1 MEKKA
6 KKRMGNKA
14 FAGIWETVL
23 AILLIAVLVGNYFA
37 MKYTTIITRSLGH
50 TTTKV
55 TTTGD
60 GSGDN
65 EYFKSDY
72 ASHDELVDHETE
84 FSKQLVAE
92 GIVLMRNQDN
102 VLPLESGKKIS
113 LFGLGSAKF
122 VYSGLGSGAIDTT
135 KTTSLKDALEAEG
148 FQVNPDLYSVYE
160 KSEARVGKEEDPST
174 YLDSVADSVKEY
186 NDAAIVVISRNG
198 AEAQD
203 LTEDQLS
210 LSDAEMSLVKYAN
223 DNFDDVIVMLNT
235 ANAIEMGWSD
245 SRFFPNIKGCMWVGY
260 PGQEGIT
267 SIAKA
272 LTGEVNP
279 SGRLVDTYAYDAM
292 SAPATQI
299 FEYGEWTNTNN
310 EENGPKNAYTVYGES
325 IYVGYRYYE
334 TRYEDTVLGQG
345 NASTADSEY
354 DYTKQVQYPFGYGIS
369 YTQFGYSDFSL
380 TENGDNFTAQV
391 TVTNNG
397 DVAGKDVV
405 EVYFQSPYT
414 DYDRENLVEKS
425 AVELCGFTKTGEIA
439 PGESETVS
447 VDIPKETLRAYDY
460 KNAKTYIVDD
470 GTYYFAIGDD
480 CHQAL
485 NNILA
490 AKGYTTADGMDAEG
504 DDSLVGTYEQK
515 EFDNTTYAKDATTGN
530 EITNQF
536 DYGNIQTYDDSY
548 VYLTRNDWT
557 GTWPTIY
564 GELGEKGRY
573 NAEATDEF
581 VQLSQNNIYQDDPN
595 AEMPTTASGDNINL
609 ITMRGKDYDD
619 EGWDAILDCLT
630 VDEMVEMVRLGGWQT
645 MAIDSISKPMS
656 SDQDGPAGISGELI
670 MSDVDC
676 MGYPNQELLAAT
688 WNKDLALEFGKCIGE
703 DGLSVNVQ
711 GWYAPGA
718 GTHRTPLGGRNFEY
732 YSEDTYLAG
741 AMCANEVS
749 GAQSKGMYCYLK
761 HLVLNDQEQRRYG
774 ISTFTTEQALRELY
788 LTPFEMAVKDAD
800 CHGMMA
806 AFNGIGGIWCGASKE
821 LITNVLGNEW
831 GFHGIIVTDY
841 ASANE
846 GYMFI
851 DAGLQAGTDLW
862 LNTDSDVYKMG
873 DVSGNATL
881 VTALRN
887 ASHDI
892 LYTVVNSSAMNG
904 IDENVVVK
912 KVLPLWQYWLIAFD
926 VVMAVIIIGGV
937 LLVIRRC
944 RKNNAVVIVVEEEK
958 TENK

>member
-6 KKRMGNKA
+6 KKRMSNKA
-14 FAGIWETVL
+14 FAGIWGTVL
-23 AILLIAVLVGNYFA
+23 AILLIVVLVGNYFA

-72 ASHDELVDHETE
+72 SSHEELVDHETE

-113 LFGLGSAKF
+113 LFGIGSAKF
-122 VYSGLGSGAIDTT
+122 VYSGLGSGAIDTS

-245 SRFFPNIKGCMWVGY
+245 SQYFPNIKACMWVGY

-325 IYVGYRYYE
+325 IYIGYRYYE

-369 YTQFGYSDFSL
+369 YTQFDYSDFSL

-391 TVTNNG
+391 TVTNSG

-425 AVELCGFTKTGEIA
+425 AVELCGFEKTGELA

-447 VDIPKETLRAYDY
+447 IDIPKETLRAYDY
-460 KNAKTYIVDD
+460 TNAKTYIVDD

-490 AKGYTTADGMDAEG
+490 AKGYTTADGMDADG

-515 EFDNTTYAKDATTGN
+515 KFDNTTYAKDAATGN

-564 GELGEKGRY
+564 GEPNEKGRY
-573 NAEATDEF
+573 NAEATEEF

-595 AEMPTTASGDNINL
+595 AEMPTTNSGDNINL

-741 AMCANEVS
+741 SMCANEVA

-841 ASANE
+841 ASAND

-862 LNTDSDVYKMG
+862 LNTDSEVYKMG
-873 DVSGNATL
+873 DVSDNATL

-926 VVMAVIIIGGV
+926 IAMAVIIIGGV
-937 LLVIRRC
+937 ILVIRRC
-944 RKNNAVVIVVEEEK
+944 RRNNKIEIVVEEK
-958 TENK
+958 K

>member
-6 KKRMGNKA
+6 KKRMSNKA
-14 FAGIWETVL
+14 FAGIWGTVL
-23 AILLIAVLVGNYFA
+23 AILLIVVLVGNYFA

-60 GSGDN
+60 GSSDN

-72 ASHDELVDHETE
+72 SSHEELVDHETE

-113 LFGLGSAKF
+113 LFGIGSAKF
-122 VYSGLGSGAIDTT
+122 VYSGLGSGAIDTS

-245 SRFFPNIKGCMWVGY
+245 SQYFPNIKACMWVGY

-325 IYVGYRYYE
+325 IYIGYRYYE

-369 YTQFGYSDFSL
+369 YTQFDYSDFSL

-391 TVTNNG
+391 TVTNSG

-425 AVELCGFTKTGEIA
+425 AVELCGFEKTGELA

-447 VDIPKETLRAYDY
+447 IDIPKETLRAYDY
-460 KNAKTYIVDD
+460 TNAKTYIVDD

-490 AKGYTTADGMDAEG
+490 AKGYTTADGMDADG

-515 EFDNTTYAKDATTGN
+515 EFDNTIYAKDAITGN
-530 EITNQF
+530 DITNQF

-564 GELGEKGRY
+564 GEPNEKGRY
-573 NAEATDEF
+573 NAEATEEF

-595 AEMPTTASGDNINL
+595 EEMPTTNSGDNINL

-619 EGWDAILDCLT
+619 EEWDAVLDCLT

-741 AMCANEVS
+741 SMCANEVA

-841 ASANE
+841 ASAND

-862 LNTDSDVYKMG
+862 LNTDSEVYKMG
-873 DVSGNATL
+873 DVSDNATL

-926 VVMAVIIIGGV
+926 IAMAVIIIGGV
-937 LLVIRRC
+937 ILIVRRC
-944 RKNNAVVIVVEEEK
+944 RKNNKIEIVVEEK
-958 TENK
+958 K

>member
-6 KKRMGNKA
+6 KKRMSNKT
-14 FAGIWETVL
+14 FAGIWGTVL
-23 AILLIAVLVGNYFA
+23 AILLIVVLVGNYFA

-72 ASHDELVDHETE
+72 SSHEELVDHETE

-102 VLPLESGKKIS
+102 VLPLESSKKIS
-113 LFGLGSAKF
+113 LFGIGSAKF
-122 VYSGLGSGAIDTT
+122 VYSGLGSGAIDTS

-160 KSEARVGKEEDPST
+160 KSEARVGKEEDPSA

-245 SRFFPNIKGCMWVGY
+245 SQYFPNIKACMWVGY

-310 EENGPKNAYTVYGES
+310 EENGPKNAYTIYGES
-325 IYVGYRYYE
+325 IYIGYRYYE

-369 YTQFGYSDFSL
+369 YTQFDYSDFSL

-391 TVTNNG
+391 TVTNSG

-425 AVELCGFTKTGEIA
+425 AVELCGFEKTGELA

-447 VDIPKETLRAYDY
+447 IDIPKETLRAYDY
-460 KNAKTYIVDD
+460 TNAKTYIVDD

-490 AKGYTTADGMDAEG
+490 AKGYTTADGMDADG

-515 EFDNTTYAKDATTGN
+515 EFDNTTYAKDAATGN

-557 GTWPTIY
+557 GTWPIIY
-564 GELGEKGRY
+564 GEPNEKGRY
-573 NAEATDEF
+573 NAEATEEF
-581 VQLSQNNIYQDDPN
+581 VQLSQNNIYQDDPD
-595 AEMPTTASGDNINL
+595 AEMPTTNSGDNINL

-619 EGWDAILDCLT
+619 EEWDAILDCLT

-688 WNKDLALEFGKCIGE
+688 WNKELALEFGKCIGE

-741 AMCANEVS
+741 SMCANEVA

-841 ASANE
+841 ASAND

-862 LNTDSDVYKMG
+862 LNTDSEVYKMG
-873 DVSGNATL
+873 DVSDNATL

-926 VVMAVIIIGGV
+926 IAMAVIIIGGV
-937 LLVIRRC
+937 ILVIRRC
-944 RKNNAVVIVVEEEK
+944 RRNNKIEIVVEEK
-958 TENK
+958 K

>member
-6 KKRMGNKA
+6 KKRMSNKA
-14 FAGIWETVL
+14 FAGIWGTVL
-23 AILLIAVLVGNYFA
+23 AILLIVVLVGNYFA

-72 ASHDELVDHETE
+72 SSHEELVDHETE

-102 VLPLESGKKIS
+102 VLPLESSKKIS
-113 LFGLGSAKF
+113 LFGIGSAKF
-122 VYSGLGSGAIDTT
+122 VYSGLGSGAIDTS

-160 KSEARVGKEEDPST
+160 KSEARVGKEEDPSA
-174 YLDSVADSVKEY
+174 YLDSVAHSVKEY

-245 SRFFPNIKGCMWVGY
+245 SQYFPNIKACMWVGY

-325 IYVGYRYYE
+325 IYIGYRYYE

-369 YTQFGYSDFSL
+369 YTQFDYSDFSL

-391 TVTNNG
+391 TVTNSG

-425 AVELCGFTKTGEIA
+425 AVELCGFEKTGELA

-447 VDIPKETLRAYDY
+447 IDIPKETLRAYDY
-460 KNAKTYIVDD
+460 TNAKTYIVDD

-490 AKGYTTADGMDAEG
+490 AKGYTTADGMDADG

-515 EFDNTTYAKDATTGN
+515 EFDNTTYAKDAATGN

-564 GELGEKGRY
+564 GEPNEKGRY
-573 NAEATDEF
+573 NAEATEEF

-595 AEMPTTASGDNINL
+595 AEMPTTNSGDNINL

-741 AMCANEVS
+741 SMCANEVA

-841 ASANE
+841 ASAND

-862 LNTDSDVYKMG
+862 LNTDSEVYKMG
-873 DVSGNATL
+873 DVSDNATL

-926 VVMAVIIIGGV
+926 IAMAVIIIGGV
-937 LLVIRRC
+937 ILIVRRC
-944 RKNNAVVIVVEEEK
+944 RKNNKIEIVVEEK
-958 TENK
+958 K

>member
-6 KKRMGNKA
+6 KKRMSNKA
-14 FAGIWETVL
+14 FAGIWGTVL
-23 AILLIAVLVGNYFA
+23 AILLIVVLVGNYFA

-72 ASHDELVDHETE
+72 SSHEELVDHETE

-102 VLPLESGKKIS
+102 VLPLESSKKIS
-113 LFGLGSAKF
+113 LFGIGSAKF
-122 VYSGLGSGAIDTT
+122 VYSGLGSGAIDTS

-160 KSEARVGKEEDPST
+160 KSEARVGKEEDPSA

-245 SRFFPNIKGCMWVGY
+245 SQYFPNIKACMWVGY

-272 LTGEVNP
+272 LIGEVNP

-310 EENGPKNAYTVYGES
+310 EENGPKNAYTIYGES
-325 IYVGYRYYE
+325 IYIGYRYYE

-369 YTQFGYSDFSL
+369 YTQFDYSDFSL

-391 TVTNNG
+391 TVTNSG

-425 AVELCGFTKTGEIA
+425 AVELCGFEKTGELA

-447 VDIPKETLRAYDY
+447 IDIPKETLRAYDY
-460 KNAKTYIVDD
+460 TNAKTYIVDD

-490 AKGYTTADGMDAEG
+490 AKGYTTADGMDADG

-564 GELGEKGRY
+564 GEPNEKGRY
-573 NAEATDEF
+573 NAEATEEF

-595 AEMPTTASGDNINL
+595 AEMPTTNSGDNINL

-741 AMCANEVS
+741 SMCANEVA

-841 ASANE
+841 ASAND

-862 LNTDSDVYKMG
+862 LNTDSEVYKMG
-873 DVSGNATL
+873 DVSDNATL

-926 VVMAVIIIGGV
+926 IAMAVIIIGGV
-937 LLVIRRC
+937 ILIVRRC
-944 RKNNAVVIVVEEEK
+944 RKNNKIEIVVEEK
-958 TENK
+958 K

>member
-6 KKRMGNKA
+6 KKRMSNKA
-14 FAGIWETVL
+14 FAGIWGTVL
-23 AILLIAVLVGNYFA
+23 AILLIVVLVGNYFA

-72 ASHDELVDHETE
+72 SSHEELVDHETE

-102 VLPLESGKKIS
+102 VLPLESSKKIS
-113 LFGLGSAKF
+113 LFGIGSAKF
-122 VYSGLGSGAIDTT
+122 VYSGLGSGAIDTS

-160 KSEARVGKEEDPST
+160 KSEARVGKEEDPSA
-174 YLDSVADSVKEY
+174 YLDSVVDSVKEY

-245 SRFFPNIKGCMWVGY
+245 SQYFPNIKACMWVGY

-325 IYVGYRYYE
+325 IYIGYRYYE

-369 YTQFGYSDFSL
+369 YTQFDYSDFSL

-391 TVTNNG
+391 TVTNSG

-425 AVELCGFTKTGEIA
+425 AVELCGFEKTGELA

-447 VDIPKETLRAYDY
+447 IDIPKETLRAYDY
-460 KNAKTYIVDD
+460 TNAKTYIVDD

-490 AKGYTTADGMDAEG
+490 AKGYTTADGMDADG

-515 EFDNTTYAKDATTGN
+515 EFDNTTYAKDAATGN

-564 GELGEKGRY
+564 GEPNEKGRY
-573 NAEATDEF
+573 NAEATEEF

-595 AEMPTTASGDNINL
+595 AEMPTTNSGDNINL

-741 AMCANEVS
+741 SMCANEVA

-841 ASANE
+841 ASAND

-862 LNTDSDVYKMG
+862 LNTDSEVYKMG
-873 DVSGNATL
+873 DVSDNATL

-926 VVMAVIIIGGV
+926 IAMAVIIIGGV
-937 LLVIRRC
+937 ILIVRRC
-944 RKNNAVVIVVEEEK
+944 RKNNKIEIVVEEK
-958 TENK
+958 K

>member
-6 KKRMGNKA
+6 KKRMSNKA
-14 FAGIWETVL
+14 FAGIWGTVL
-23 AILLIAVLVGNYFA
+23 AILLIVVLVGNYFA

-72 ASHDELVDHETE
+72 SSHEELVDHETE

-102 VLPLESGKKIS
+102 VLPLESSKKIS
-113 LFGLGSAKF
+113 LFGIGSAKF
-122 VYSGLGSGAIDTT
+122 VYSGLGSGAIDTS

-160 KSEARVGKEEDPST
+160 KSEARVGKEEDPSA

-245 SRFFPNIKGCMWVGY
+245 SQYFPNIKACMWVGY

-325 IYVGYRYYE
+325 IYIGYRYYE

-369 YTQFGYSDFSL
+369 YTQFDYSDFSL

-391 TVTNNG
+391 TVTNSG

-425 AVELCGFTKTGEIA
+425 AVELCGFEKTGELA

-447 VDIPKETLRAYDY
+447 IDIPKETLRAYDY
-460 KNAKTYIVDD
+460 TNAKTYIVDD

-490 AKGYTTADGMDAEG
+490 AKGYTTADGMDADG

-515 EFDNTTYAKDATTGN
+515 EFDNTTYAKDAATGN

-564 GELGEKGRY
+564 GEPNEKGRY
-573 NAEATDEF
+573 NAEATEEF

-595 AEMPTTASGDNINL
+595 AEMPTTNSGDNINL

-688 WNKDLALEFGKCIGE
+688 WNKDLELEFGKCIGE

-741 AMCANEVS
+741 SMCANEVA

-841 ASANE
+841 ASAND

-862 LNTDSDVYKMG
+862 LNTDSEVYKMG
-873 DVSGNATL
+873 DVSDNATL

-926 VVMAVIIIGGV
+926 IAMAVIIIGGV
-937 LLVIRRC
+937 ILIVRRC
-944 RKNNAVVIVVEEEK
+944 RKNNKIEIVVEEK
-958 TENK
+958 K

>member
-1 MEKKA
+1 ME
-6 KKRMGNKA
+6 
-14 FAGIWETVL
+14 
-23 AILLIAVLVGNYFA
+23 
-37 MKYTTIITRSLGH
+37 LGDLDDYD
-50 TTTKV
+50 V
-55 TTTGD
+55 D
-60 GSGDN
+60 ACLWIGSP
-65 EYFKSDY
+65 
-72 ASHDELVDHETE
+72 
-84 FSKQLVAE
+84 
-92 GIVLMRNQDN
+92 GIVGFTGVVNLLQ
-102 VLPLESGKKIS
+102 G
-113 LFGLGSAKF
+113 
-122 VYSGLGSGAIDTT
+122 
-135 KTTSLKDALEAEG
+135 EA
-148 FQVNPDLYSVYE
+148 
-160 KSEARVGKEEDPST
+160 
-174 YLDSVADSVKEY
+174 
-186 NDAAIVVISRNG
+186 
-198 AEAQD
+198 
-203 LTEDQLS
+203 
-210 LSDAEMSLVKYAN
+210 
-223 DNFDDVIVMLNT
+223 
-235 ANAIEMGWSD
+235 
-245 SRFFPNIKGCMWVGY
+245 
-260 PGQEGIT
+260 
-267 SIAKA
+267 
-272 LTGEVNP
+272 NP
-279 SGRLVDTYAYDAM
+279 SGKLVDTYAKNSL
-292 SAPATQI
+292 SAPAITYAQMKNTPEWANLDEVL
-299 FEYGEWTNTNN
+299 EYCSDSDQYVSNYLIYAED
-310 EENGPKNAYTVYGES
+310 
-325 IYVGYRYYE
+325 IYVGYKYYE
-334 TRYEDTVLGQG
+334 TRYEDTVLGNG
-345 NASTADSEY
+345 NADSIVGSSTGKAWNYNDEIA
-354 DYTKQVQYPFGYGIS
+354 YPFGYGLS
-369 YTQFGYSDFSL
+369 YTTFSQTL
-380 TENGDNFTAQV
+380 DGVEYDETTDTYNVKV
-391 TVTNNG
+391 TVTNTG
-397 DVAGKDVV
+397 DVAGKSVA
-405 EVYFQSPYT
+405 EVYAQTPYG
-414 DYDRENLVEKS
+414 DYEKENNVEKS
-425 AVELCGFTKTGEIA
+425 AVQVVGFDKTDILA
-439 PGESETVS
+439 PGASETLE
-447 VDIPKETLRAYDY
+447 IPVERYLLASYDY
-460 KNAKTYIVDD
+460 TNAKGYILSEGD
-470 GTYYFAIGDD
+470 YYFAIGDD
-480 CHQAL
+480 AHDAL

-564 GELGEKGRY
+564 GEPGEKGRY

-841 ASANE
+841 ASAND

-926 VVMAVIIIGGV
+926 VVMAVIIIGG
-937 LLVIRRC
+937 C
-944 RKNNAVVIVVEEEK
+944 F
-958 TENK
+958 

>member
-6 KKRMGNKA
+6 KKRMSNKA
-14 FAGIWETVL
+14 FAGIWGTVL
-23 AILLIAVLVGNYFA
+23 AILLIVVLVGNYFA

-72 ASHDELVDHETE
+72 SSHEELVDHETE

-102 VLPLESGKKIS
+102 VLPLESSKKIS
-113 LFGLGSAKF
+113 LFGIGSAKF
-122 VYSGLGSGAIDTT
+122 VYSGLGSGAIDTS

-160 KSEARVGKEEDPST
+160 KSEARVGKEEDPSA

-245 SRFFPNIKGCMWVGY
+245 SQYFPNIKACMWVGY

-310 EENGPKNAYTVYGES
+310 EENGPKNAYTIYGES
-325 IYVGYRYYE
+325 IYIGYRYYE

-369 YTQFGYSDFSL
+369 YTQFDYSDFSL

-391 TVTNNG
+391 TVTNSG

-425 AVELCGFTKTGEIA
+425 AVELCGFEKTGELA

-447 VDIPKETLRAYDY
+447 IDIPKETLRAYDY
-460 KNAKTYIVDD
+460 TNAKTYIVDD

-490 AKGYTTADGMDAEG
+490 AKGYTTADGMDADG

-515 EFDNTTYAKDATTGN
+515 EFDNTTYAKDAATGN

-564 GELGEKGRY
+564 GEPNEKGRY
-573 NAEATDEF
+573 NAEATEEF
-581 VQLSQNNIYQDDPN
+581 VQLSQNNIYQDDPD
-595 AEMPTTASGDNINL
+595 AEMPTTNSGDNINL

-619 EGWDAILDCLT
+619 EEWDAILDCLT

-741 AMCANEVS
+741 SMCANEVA

-841 ASANE
+841 ASAND

-862 LNTDSDVYKMG
+862 LNTDSEVYKMG
-873 DVSGNATL
+873 DVSDNATL

-926 VVMAVIIIGGV
+926 IAMAVIIIGGV
-937 LLVIRRC
+937 ILIVRRC
-944 RKNNAVVIVVEEEK
+944 RKNNKIEIVVEEK
-958 TENK
+958 K

>member
-6 KKRMGNKA
+6 KKRMSNKA
-14 FAGIWETVL
+14 FAGIWGTVL
-23 AILLIAVLVGNYFA
+23 AILLIVVLVGNYFA

-72 ASHDELVDHETE
+72 SSHEELVDHETE

-113 LFGLGSAKF
+113 LFGIGSAKF
-122 VYSGLGSGAIDTT
+122 VYSGLGSGAIDTS

-245 SRFFPNIKGCMWVGY
+245 SQYFPNIKACMWVGY

-325 IYVGYRYYE
+325 IYIGYRYYE

-369 YTQFGYSDFSL
+369 YTQFDYSDFSL

-391 TVTNNG
+391 TVTNSG

-425 AVELCGFTKTGEIA
+425 AVELCGFEKTGELA

-447 VDIPKETLRAYDY
+447 IDIPKETLRAYDY
-460 KNAKTYIVDD
+460 TNAKTYIVDD

-490 AKGYTTADGMDAEG
+490 AKGYTTADGMDADG

-515 EFDNTTYAKDATTGN
+515 EFDNTTYAKDAATGN

-564 GELGEKGRY
+564 GEPNEKGRY
-573 NAEATDEF
+573 NAEATEEF

-595 AEMPTTASGDNINL
+595 AEMPTTNSGDNINL

-619 EGWDAILDCLT
+619 EGWDAVLDCLT

-741 AMCANEVS
+741 SMCANEVA

-806 AFNGIGGIWCGASKE
+806 AFNGIGGIWSGASKE

-841 ASANE
+841 ASAND

-862 LNTDSDVYKMG
+862 LNTDSEVYKMG
-873 DVSGNATL
+873 DVSDNATL

-926 VVMAVIIIGGV
+926 IAMAVIIIGGV
-937 LLVIRRC
+937 ILIVRRC
-944 RKNNAVVIVVEEEK
+944 RKNNKIEIVVEEK
-958 TENK
+958 K

>member
-6 KKRMGNKA
+6 KKRMSNKA
-14 FAGIWETVL
+14 FAGIWGTVL
-23 AILLIAVLVGNYFA
+23 AILLIVVLVGNYFA

-72 ASHDELVDHETE
+72 SSHEELVDHETE

-102 VLPLESGKKIS
+102 VLPLESSKKIS
-113 LFGLGSAKF
+113 LFGIGSAKF
-122 VYSGLGSGAIDTT
+122 VYSGLGSGAIDTS

-160 KSEARVGKEEDPST
+160 KSEARVGKEEDPSA

-245 SRFFPNIKGCMWVGY
+245 SQYFPNIKACMWVGY

-310 EENGPKNAYTVYGES
+310 EENGPKNAYTIYGES
-325 IYVGYRYYE
+325 IYIGYRYYE

-369 YTQFGYSDFSL
+369 YTQFDYSDFSL

-391 TVTNNG
+391 TVTNSG

-425 AVELCGFTKTGEIA
+425 AVELCGFEKTGELA

-447 VDIPKETLRAYDY
+447 IDIPKETLRAYDY
-460 KNAKTYIVDD
+460 TNAKTYIVDD

-490 AKGYTTADGMDAEG
+490 AKGYTTADGMDADG

-515 EFDNTTYAKDATTGN
+515 EFDNTTYAKDAATGN

-564 GELGEKGRY
+564 GEPNEKGRY
-573 NAEATDEF
+573 NAEATEEF
-581 VQLSQNNIYQDDPN
+581 VQLSQNNIYQDDPD
-595 AEMPTTASGDNINL
+595 AEMPTTNSGDNINL

-619 EGWDAILDCLT
+619 EEWDAILDCLT

-688 WNKDLALEFGKCIGE
+688 WNKELALEFGKCIGE

-741 AMCANEVS
+741 SMCANEVA

-841 ASANE
+841 ASAND

-862 LNTDSDVYKMG
+862 LNTDSEVYKMG
-873 DVSGNATL
+873 DVSDNATL

-926 VVMAVIIIGGV
+926 IAMAVIIIGGV
-937 LLVIRRC
+937 ILVIRRC
-944 RKNNAVVIVVEEEK
+944 RRNNKIEIVVEEK
-958 TENK
+958 K

>member
-6 KKRMGNKA
+6 KKRMSNKA
-14 FAGIWETVL
+14 FAGIWGTVL
-23 AILLIAVLVGNYFA
+23 AILLIVVLVGNYFA

-60 GSGDN
+60 GSSDN

-72 ASHDELVDHETE
+72 SSHEELVDHETE

-113 LFGLGSAKF
+113 LFGIGSAKF
-122 VYSGLGSGAIDTT
+122 VYSGLGSGAIDTS

-245 SRFFPNIKGCMWVGY
+245 SQYFPNIKACMWVGY

-325 IYVGYRYYE
+325 IYIGYRYYE

-369 YTQFGYSDFSL
+369 YTQFDYSDFSL

-391 TVTNNG
+391 TVTNSG

-425 AVELCGFTKTGEIA
+425 AVELCGFEKTGELA

-447 VDIPKETLRAYDY
+447 IDIPKETLRAYDY
-460 KNAKTYIVDD
+460 TNAKTYIVDD

-490 AKGYTTADGMDAEG
+490 AKGYTTADGMDADG

-515 EFDNTTYAKDATTGN
+515 EFDNTTYAKDAATGN

-564 GELGEKGRY
+564 GEPNEKGRY
-573 NAEATDEF
+573 NAEATEEF
-581 VQLSQNNIYQDDPN
+581 VQLSQNNIYQDDPD
-595 AEMPTTASGDNINL
+595 AEMPTTNSGDNINL

-619 EGWDAILDCLT
+619 EEWDAILDCLT

-688 WNKDLALEFGKCIGE
+688 WNKELALEFGKCIGE

-741 AMCANEVS
+741 SMCANEVA

-841 ASANE
+841 ASAND

-862 LNTDSDVYKMG
+862 LNTDSEVYKMG
-873 DVSGNATL
+873 DVSDNATL

-926 VVMAVIIIGGV
+926 IAMAVIIIGGV
-937 LLVIRRC
+937 ILVIRRC
-944 RKNNAVVIVVEEEK
+944 RRNNKIEIVVEEK
-958 TENK
+958 K

>member
-14 FAGIWETVL
+14 FAGIWGTVL

-72 ASHDELVDHETE
+72 SSHEELVDHETE

-113 LFGLGSAKF
+113 LFGIGSAKF
-122 VYSGLGSGAIDTT
+122 VYSGLGSGAIDTS

-245 SRFFPNIKGCMWVGY
+245 SQYFPNIKACMWVGY

-325 IYVGYRYYE
+325 IYIGYRYYE

-369 YTQFGYSDFSL
+369 YTQFDYSDFSL

-391 TVTNNG
+391 TVINNG

-425 AVELCGFTKTGEIA
+425 AVELCGFEKTGELA

-447 VDIPKETLRAYDY
+447 IDIPKETLRAYDY
-460 KNAKTYIVDD
+460 TNAKTYIVDE

-490 AKGYTTADGMDAEG
+490 AKGYTTADGMDADG

-515 EFDNTTYAKDATTGN
+515 KFDNTTYAKDSTTGN

-564 GELGEKGRY
+564 GEPNEKGRY

-595 AEMPTTASGDNINL
+595 AEMPTTNSGDNINL

-741 AMCANEVS
+741 SMCANEVA

-841 ASANE
+841 ASAND

-862 LNTDSDVYKMG
+862 LNTDSEVYKMG
-873 DVSGNATL
+873 DVSDNATL

-926 VVMAVIIIGGV
+926 IAMAVIIIGGV
-937 LLVIRRC
+937 ILVVRRC
-944 RKNNAVVIVVEEEK
+944 RRNNKIEIVVEEK
-958 TENK
+958 K

>member
-6 KKRMGNKA
+6 KKRMSNKA
-14 FAGIWETVL
+14 FAGIWGTVL
-23 AILLIAVLVGNYFA
+23 AILLIVVLVGNYFA

-72 ASHDELVDHETE
+72 SSHEELVDHETE

-102 VLPLESGKKIS
+102 VLPLESSKKIS
-113 LFGLGSAKF
+113 LFGIGSAKF
-122 VYSGLGSGAIDTT
+122 VYSGLGSGAIDTS

-160 KSEARVGKEEDPST
+160 KSEARVGKEEDPSA

-245 SRFFPNIKGCMWVGY
+245 SQYFPNIKACMWVGY

-310 EENGPKNAYTVYGES
+310 EENGPKNAYTIYGES
-325 IYVGYRYYE
+325 IYIGYRYYE

-369 YTQFGYSDFSL
+369 YTQFDYSDFSL

-391 TVTNNG
+391 TVTNSG

-425 AVELCGFTKTGEIA
+425 AVELCGFEKTGELA

-447 VDIPKETLRAYDY
+447 IDIPKETLRAYDY
-460 KNAKTYIVDD
+460 TNAKTYIVDD

-490 AKGYTTADGMDAEG
+490 AKGYTTVDGMDADG

-515 EFDNTTYAKDATTGN
+515 EFDNTIYAKDAITGN
-530 EITNQF
+530 DITNQF

-564 GELGEKGRY
+564 GEPNEKGRY
-573 NAEATDEF
+573 NAEATEEF

-595 AEMPTTASGDNINL
+595 EEMPTTNSGDNINL

-619 EGWDAILDCLT
+619 EEWDAVLDCLT

-741 AMCANEVS
+741 SMCANEVA

-841 ASANE
+841 ASAND

-862 LNTDSDVYKMG
+862 LNTDSEVYKMG
-873 DVSGNATL
+873 DVSDNATL

-926 VVMAVIIIGGV
+926 IAMAVIIIGGV
-937 LLVIRRC
+937 ILIVRRC
-944 RKNNAVVIVVEEEK
+944 RKNNKIEIVVEEK
-958 TENK
+958 K

>member
-6 KKRMGNKA
+6 KKRMSNKT
-14 FAGIWETVL
+14 FAGIWGTVL
-23 AILLIAVLVGNYFA
+23 AILLIVVLVGNYFA

-72 ASHDELVDHETE
+72 SSHEELVDHETE

-102 VLPLESGKKIS
+102 VLPLESSKKIS
-113 LFGLGSAKF
+113 LFGIGSAKF
-122 VYSGLGSGAIDTT
+122 VYSGLGSGAIDTS

-160 KSEARVGKEEDPST
+160 KSEARVGKEEDPSA

-245 SRFFPNIKGCMWVGY
+245 SQYFPNIKACMWVGY

-310 EENGPKNAYTVYGES
+310 EENGPKNAYTIYGES
-325 IYVGYRYYE
+325 IYIGYRYYE

-369 YTQFGYSDFSL
+369 YTQFDYSDFSL

-391 TVTNNG
+391 TVTNSG

-425 AVELCGFTKTGEIA
+425 AVELCGFEKTGELA

-447 VDIPKETLRAYDY
+447 IDIPKETLRAYDY
-460 KNAKTYIVDD
+460 TNAKTYIVDD

-490 AKGYTTADGMDAEG
+490 AKGYTTVDGMDADG

-515 EFDNTTYAKDATTGN
+515 EFDNTIYAKDAITGN
-530 EITNQF
+530 DITNQF

-564 GELGEKGRY
+564 GEPNEKGRY
-573 NAEATDEF
+573 NAEATEEF

-595 AEMPTTASGDNINL
+595 EEMPTTNSGDNINL

-619 EGWDAILDCLT
+619 EGWDAVLDCLT

-741 AMCANEVS
+741 SMCANEVA

-841 ASANE
+841 ASAND

-862 LNTDSDVYKMG
+862 LNTDSEVYKMG
-873 DVSGNATL
+873 DVSDNATL

-926 VVMAVIIIGGV
+926 IAMAVIIIGGV
-937 LLVIRRC
+937 ILIVRRC
-944 RKNNAVVIVVEEEK
+944 RKNNKIEIVVEEK
-958 TENK
+958 K

>member
-6 KKRMGNKA
+6 KKRMSNKA
-14 FAGIWETVL
+14 FAGIWGTVL
-23 AILLIAVLVGNYFA
+23 AILLIVVLVGNYFA

-72 ASHDELVDHETE
+72 SSHEELVDHETE

-113 LFGLGSAKF
+113 LFGIGSAKF
-122 VYSGLGSGAIDTT
+122 VYSGLGSGAIDTS

-245 SRFFPNIKGCMWVGY
+245 SQYFPNIKACMWVGY

-325 IYVGYRYYE
+325 IYIGYRYYE

-369 YTQFGYSDFSL
+369 YTQFDYSDFSL

-391 TVTNNG
+391 TVTNSG

-425 AVELCGFTKTGEIA
+425 AVELCGFEKTGELA

-447 VDIPKETLRAYDY
+447 IDIPKETLRAYDY
-460 KNAKTYIVDD
+460 TNAKTYIVDD

-490 AKGYTTADGMDAEG
+490 AKGYTTADGMDADG

-515 EFDNTTYAKDATTGN
+515 EFDNTTYAKDAATGN

-564 GELGEKGRY
+564 GEPNEKGRY
-573 NAEATDEF
+573 NAEATEEF

-595 AEMPTTASGDNINL
+595 AEMPTTNSGDNINL

-741 AMCANEVS
+741 SMCANEVA

-841 ASANE
+841 ASAND

-862 LNTDSDVYKMG
+862 LNTDSEVYKMG
-873 DVSGNATL
+873 DVSDNATL

-926 VVMAVIIIGGV
+926 IAMAVIIIGGV
-937 LLVIRRC
+937 ILIVRRC
-944 RKNNAVVIVVEEEK
+944 RKNNKIEIVVEEK
-958 TENK
+958 K

>member
-6 KKRMGNKA
+6 KKRMSNKT
-14 FAGIWETVL
+14 FAGIWGTVL
-23 AILLIAVLVGNYFA
+23 AILLIVVLVGNYFA

-72 ASHDELVDHETE
+72 SSHEELVDHETE

-102 VLPLESGKKIS
+102 VLPLESSKKIS
-113 LFGLGSAKF
+113 LFGIGSAKF
-122 VYSGLGSGAIDTT
+122 VYSGLGSGAIDTS

-160 KSEARVGKEEDPST
+160 KSEARVGKEEDPSA

-245 SRFFPNIKGCMWVGY
+245 SQYFPNIKACMWVGY

-310 EENGPKNAYTVYGES
+310 EENGPKNAYTIYGES
-325 IYVGYRYYE
+325 IYIGYRYYE

-369 YTQFGYSDFSL
+369 YTQFDYSDFSL

-391 TVTNNG
+391 TVTNSG

-425 AVELCGFTKTGEIA
+425 AVELCGFEKTGELA

-447 VDIPKETLRAYDY
+447 IDIPKETLRAYDY
-460 KNAKTYIVDD
+460 TNAKTYIVDD

-490 AKGYTTADGMDAEG
+490 AKGYTTADGMDADG

-515 EFDNTTYAKDATTGN
+515 EFDNTTYAKDAATGN

-564 GELGEKGRY
+564 GEPNEKGRY
-573 NAEATDEF
+573 NAEATEEF
-581 VQLSQNNIYQDDPN
+581 VQLSQNNIYQDDPD
-595 AEMPTTASGDNINL
+595 AEMPTTNSGDNINL

-619 EGWDAILDCLT
+619 EEWDAILDCLT

-688 WNKDLALEFGKCIGE
+688 WNKELALEFGKCIGE

-741 AMCANEVS
+741 SMCANEVA

-841 ASANE
+841 ASAND

-862 LNTDSDVYKMG
+862 LNTDSEVYKMG
-873 DVSGNATL
+873 DVSDNATL

-926 VVMAVIIIGGV
+926 IAMAVIIIGGV
-937 LLVIRRC
+937 ILVIRRC
-944 RKNNAVVIVVEEEK
+944 RRNNKIEIVVEEK
-958 TENK
+958 K

>member
-6 KKRMGNKA
+6 KKRMSNKA
-14 FAGIWETVL
+14 FAGIWGTVL
-23 AILLIAVLVGNYFA
+23 AILLIVVLVGNYFA

-72 ASHDELVDHETE
+72 SSHEELVDHETE

-113 LFGLGSAKF
+113 LFGIGSAKF
-122 VYSGLGSGAIDTT
+122 VYSGLGSGAIDTS

-160 KSEARVGKEEDPST
+160 KSEARVGKEEDPSA

-245 SRFFPNIKGCMWVGY
+245 SQYFPNIKACMWVGY

-325 IYVGYRYYE
+325 IYIGYRYYE

-369 YTQFGYSDFSL
+369 YTQFDYSDFSL

-391 TVTNNG
+391 TVTNSG

-425 AVELCGFTKTGEIA
+425 AVELCGFEKTGELA

-447 VDIPKETLRAYDY
+447 IDIPKETLRAYDY
-460 KNAKTYIVDD
+460 TNAKTYIVDD

-490 AKGYTTADGMDAEG
+490 AKGYTTADGMDADG

-515 EFDNTTYAKDATTGN
+515 EFDNTTYAKDAATGN

-564 GELGEKGRY
+564 GEPNEKGRY
-573 NAEATDEF
+573 NAEATEEF

-595 AEMPTTASGDNINL
+595 AEMPTTNSGDNINL

-741 AMCANEVS
+741 SMCANEVA

-841 ASANE
+841 ASAND

-862 LNTDSDVYKMG
+862 LNTDSEVYKMG
-873 DVSGNATL
+873 DVSDNATL

-926 VVMAVIIIGGV
+926 IAMAVIIIGGV
-937 LLVIRRC
+937 ILVIRRC
-944 RKNNAVVIVVEEEK
+944 RRNNKIEIVVEEK
-958 TENK
+958 K

>member
-6 KKRMGNKA
+6 KKRMSNKA
-14 FAGIWETVL
+14 FAGIWGTVL
-23 AILLIAVLVGNYFA
+23 AILLIVVLVGNYFA

-72 ASHDELVDHETE
+72 SSHEELVDHETE

-113 LFGLGSAKF
+113 LFGIGSAKF
-122 VYSGLGSGAIDTT
+122 VYSGLGSGAIDTS

-245 SRFFPNIKGCMWVGY
+245 SQYFPNIKACMWVGY

-325 IYVGYRYYE
+325 IYIGYRYYE

-369 YTQFGYSDFSL
+369 YTQFDYSDFSL

-391 TVTNNG
+391 TVTNSG

-425 AVELCGFTKTGEIA
+425 AVELCGFEKTGELA

-447 VDIPKETLRAYDY
+447 IDIPKETLRAYDY
-460 KNAKTYIVDD
+460 TNAKTYIVDD

-490 AKGYTTADGMDAEG
+490 AKGYTTADGMDADG

-515 EFDNTTYAKDATTGN
+515 EFDNTTYAKDAATGN

-564 GELGEKGRY
+564 GEPNEKGRY
-573 NAEATDEF
+573 NAEATEEF

-595 AEMPTTASGDNINL
+595 AEMPTTNSGDNINL

-676 MGYPNQELLAAT
+676 MGYPNQELLAAA

-741 AMCANEVS
+741 SMCANEVA

-841 ASANE
+841 ASAND

-862 LNTDSDVYKMG
+862 LNTDSEVYKMG
-873 DVSGNATL
+873 DVSDNATL

-926 VVMAVIIIGGV
+926 IAMAVIIIGGV
-937 LLVIRRC
+937 ILVIRRC
-944 RKNNAVVIVVEEEK
+944 RRNNKIEIVVEEK
-958 TENK
+958 K

>member
-6 KKRMGNKA
+6 KKRMSNKA
-14 FAGIWETVL
+14 FAGIWGTVL
-23 AILLIAVLVGNYFA
+23 AILLIVVLVGNYFA

-60 GSGDN
+60 GSSDN
-65 EYFKSDY
+65 EYFKSDNS
-72 ASHDELVDHETE
+72 SHEELVDHETE

-92 GIVLMRNQDN
+92 VIVLMRNQDN
-102 VLPLESGKKIS
+102 VLPLERGKKIS
-113 LFGLGSAKF
+113 LFGSGSAKF
-122 VYSGLGSGAIDTT
+122 VYSGLGSGAIDTS

-160 KSEARVGKEEDPST
+160 KSEARVGNVEDPST
-174 YLDSVADSVKEY
+174 YLDSVADSVIEY
-186 NDAAIVVISRNG
+186 SDAAIVVISRNG

-245 SRFFPNIKGCMWVGY
+245 SRFFPNIKACMWVGY
-260 PGQEGIT
+260 PGQKGII

-279 SGRLVDTYAYDAM
+279 SGRLVDTYAYDSM

-325 IYVGYRYYE
+325 IYIGYRYYE

-369 YTQFGYSDFSL
+369 YTQFDYSDFSL

-391 TVTNNG
+391 TVTNSG

-425 AVELCGFTKTGEIA
+425 AVELCGFEKTGELA

-447 VDIPKETLRAYDY
+447 IDIPKETLRAYDY
-460 KNAKTYIVDD
+460 TNAKTYIVDD

-490 AKGYTTADGMDAEG
+490 AKGYTTADGMDADG

-515 EFDNTTYAKDATTGN
+515 EFDNTTYAKDATTGY
-530 EITNQF
+530 ELTNQY
-536 DYGNIQTYDDSY
+536 DYGNI
-548 VYLTRNDWT
+548 LTND
-557 GTWPTIY
+557 
-564 GELGEKGRY
+564 
-573 NAEATDEF
+573 
-581 VQLSQNNIYQDDPN
+581 
-595 AEMPTTASGDNINL
+595 
-609 ITMRGKDYDD
+609 
-619 EGWDAILDCLT
+619 
-630 VDEMVEMVRLGGWQT
+630 
-645 MAIDSISKPMS
+645 
-656 SDQDGPAGISGELI
+656 
-670 MSDVDC
+670 
-676 MGYPNQELLAAT
+676 
-688 WNKDLALEFGKCIGE
+688 
-703 DGLSVNVQ
+703 
-711 GWYAPGA
+711 
-718 GTHRTPLGGRNFEY
+718 
-732 YSEDTYLAG
+732 
-741 AMCANEVS
+741 
-749 GAQSKGMYCYLK
+749 
-761 HLVLNDQEQRRYG
+761 
-774 ISTFTTEQALRELY
+774 
-788 LTPFEMAVKDAD
+788 
-800 CHGMMA
+800 
-806 AFNGIGGIWCGASKE
+806 
-821 LITNVLGNEW
+821 
-831 GFHGIIVTDY
+831 
-841 ASANE
+841 
-846 GYMFI
+846 
-851 DAGLQAGTDLW
+851 
-862 LNTDSDVYKMG
+862 
-873 DVSGNATL
+873 
-881 VTALRN
+881 
-887 ASHDI
+887 
-892 LYTVVNSSAMNG
+892 NS
-904 IDENVVVK
+904 
-912 KVLPLWQYWLIAFD
+912 
-926 VVMAVIIIGGV
+926 
-937 LLVIRRC
+937 
-944 RKNNAVVIVVEEEK
+944 
-958 TENK
+958 

>member
-6 KKRMGNKA
+6 KKRMSNKT
-14 FAGIWETVL
+14 FAGIWGTVL
-23 AILLIAVLVGNYFA
+23 AILLIVVLVGNYFA

-72 ASHDELVDHETE
+72 SSHEELVDHETE

-102 VLPLESGKKIS
+102 VLPLESSKKIS
-113 LFGLGSAKF
+113 LFGIGSAKF
-122 VYSGLGSGAIDTT
+122 VYSGLGSGAIDTS

-160 KSEARVGKEEDPST
+160 KSEARVGKEEDPSA

-245 SRFFPNIKGCMWVGY
+245 SQYFPNIKACMWVGY

-325 IYVGYRYYE
+325 IYIGYRYYE

-369 YTQFGYSDFSL
+369 YTQFDYSDFSL

-391 TVTNNG
+391 TVTNSG

-425 AVELCGFTKTGEIA
+425 AVELCGFEKTGELA

-447 VDIPKETLRAYDY
+447 IDIPKETLRAYDY
-460 KNAKTYIVDD
+460 TNAKTYIVDD

-490 AKGYTTADGMDAEG
+490 AKGYTTADGMDADG

-515 EFDNTTYAKDATTGN
+515 EFDNTTYAKDAATGN

-564 GELGEKGRY
+564 GEPNEKGRY
-573 NAEATDEF
+573 NAEATEEF
-581 VQLSQNNIYQDDPN
+581 VQLSQNNIYQDDPD
-595 AEMPTTASGDNINL
+595 AEMPTTNSGDNINL

-619 EGWDAILDCLT
+619 EEWDAVLDCLT

-688 WNKDLALEFGKCIGE
+688 WNKNLALEFGKCIGE

-741 AMCANEVS
+741 SMCANEVA

-841 ASANE
+841 ASAND

-862 LNTDSDVYKMG
+862 LNTDSEVYKMG
-873 DVSGNATL
+873 DVSDNATL

-926 VVMAVIIIGGV
+926 IAMAVIIIGGV
-937 LLVIRRC
+937 ILIVRRC
-944 RKNNAVVIVVEEEK
+944 RRNNKIEIVVEEK
-958 TENK
+958 K

>member
-14 FAGIWETVL
+14 FAGIWGTAL
-23 AILLIAVLVGNYFA
+23 AILLILVLVANYFA

-72 ASHDELVDHETE
+72 SSHDELVDHETE

-92 GIVLMRNQDN
+92 GIVLMKNQDN

-113 LFGLGSAKF
+113 LFGIGSAKF
-122 VYSGLGSGAIDTT
+122 VYSGLGSGAIDTS

-174 YLDSVADSVKEY
+174 YLDSVEKSIKEY

-203 LTEDQLS
+203 LSEDQLS

-245 SRFFPNIKGCMWVGY
+245 SEFFPNIKACMWVGY
-260 PGQEGIT
+260 PGQEGIS

-279 SGRLVDTYAYDAM
+279 SGRLVDTYAYDSM

-325 IYVGYRYYE
+325 IYIGYRYYE

-345 NASTADSEY
+345 NASTADNEY

-369 YTQFGYSDFSL
+369 YTQFDYSDFSL
-380 TENGDNFTAQV
+380 KENGDNFTAQV

-414 DYDRENLVEKS
+414 DYDKENLVEKS
-425 AVELCGFTKTGEIA
+425 AVELCGFTKTGEIQ

-460 KNAKTYIVDD
+460 TNAKTYIVDD

-490 AKGYTTADGMDAEG
+490 AKGYTTKDGMDADG

-515 EFDNTTYAKDATTGN
+515 EFDDTTYAKDATTGN

-564 GELGEKGRY
+564 GEPNEKGRY

-581 VQLSQNNIYQDDPN
+581 VQLSQNNIYQDDPD
-595 AEMPTTASGDNINL
+595 AEMPTTNSGDNINL

-741 AMCANEVS
+741 SMCANEVA

-788 LTPFEMAVKDAD
+788 LAPFEMAVKDAD

-821 LITNVLGNEW
+821 LITNVLGGEW

-873 DVSGNATL
+873 DVSDNATI

-926 VVMAVIIIGGV
+926 VVMAVVIIGCG

-944 RKNNAVVIVVEEEK
+944 RKNSGIEIVVEE
-958 TENK
+958 NK

>member
-6 KKRMGNKA
+6 KKRMSNKA
-14 FAGIWETVL
+14 FAGIWGTVL
-23 AILLIAVLVGNYFA
+23 AILLIVVLVGNYFA

-72 ASHDELVDHETE
+72 SSHEELVDHETE

-102 VLPLESGKKIS
+102 VLPLESSKKIS
-113 LFGLGSAKF
+113 LFGIGSAKF
-122 VYSGLGSGAIDTT
+122 VYSGLGSGAIDTS

-160 KSEARVGKEEDPST
+160 KSEARVGKEEDPSA

-245 SRFFPNIKGCMWVGY
+245 SQYFPNIKACMWVGY

-325 IYVGYRYYE
+325 IYIGYRYYE

-369 YTQFGYSDFSL
+369 YTQFDYSDFSL

-391 TVTNNG
+391 TVTNSG

-425 AVELCGFTKTGEIA
+425 AVELCGFEKTGELA

-447 VDIPKETLRAYDY
+447 IDIPKETLRAYDY
-460 KNAKTYIVDD
+460 TNAKTYIVDD

-490 AKGYTTADGMDAEG
+490 AKGYTTADGMDADG

-515 EFDNTTYAKDATTGN
+515 EFDNTTYAKDAATGN

-564 GELGEKGRY
+564 GEPNEKGRY
-573 NAEATDEF
+573 NAEATEEF

-595 AEMPTTASGDNINL
+595 AEMPTTNSGDNINL

-741 AMCANEVS
+741 SMCANEVA

-806 AFNGIGGIWCGASKE
+806 AFNGIGGIWGGASKE

-841 ASANE
+841 ASAND

-862 LNTDSDVYKMG
+862 LNTDSEVYKMG
-873 DVSGNATL
+873 DVSDNATL

-926 VVMAVIIIGGV
+926 IAMAVIIIGGV
-937 LLVIRRC
+937 ILIVRRC
-944 RKNNAVVIVVEEEK
+944 RKNNKIEIVVEEK
-958 TENK
+958 K

>member
-6 KKRMGNKA
+6 KKRMSNKA
-14 FAGIWETVL
+14 FAGIWGTVL
-23 AILLIAVLVGNYFA
+23 AILLIVVLVGNYFA

-72 ASHDELVDHETE
+72 SSHEELVDHETE

-102 VLPLESGKKIS
+102 VLPLESSKKIS
-113 LFGLGSAKF
+113 LFGIGSAKF
-122 VYSGLGSGAIDTT
+122 VYSGLGSGAIDTS

-160 KSEARVGKEEDPST
+160 KSEARVGKEEDPSA

-245 SRFFPNIKGCMWVGY
+245 SQYFPNIKACMWVGY

-325 IYVGYRYYE
+325 IYIGYRYYE

-369 YTQFGYSDFSL
+369 YTQFDYSDFSL

-391 TVTNNG
+391 TVTNSG

-425 AVELCGFTKTGEIA
+425 AVELCGFEKTGELA

-447 VDIPKETLRAYDY
+447 IDIPKETLRAYDY
-460 KNAKTYIVDD
+460 TNAKTYIVDD

-490 AKGYTTADGMDAEG
+490 AKGYTTADGMDADG

-515 EFDNTTYAKDATTGN
+515 EFDNTTYAKDAATGN

-564 GELGEKGRY
+564 GEPNEKGRY
-573 NAEATDEF
+573 NAEATEEF
-581 VQLSQNNIYQDDPN
+581 VQLSQNNIYQDDPD
-595 AEMPTTASGDNINL
+595 AEMPTTNSGDNINL

-619 EGWDAILDCLT
+619 EEWDAILDCLT

-741 AMCANEVS
+741 SMCANEVA

-841 ASANE
+841 ASAND

-862 LNTDSDVYKMG
+862 LNTDSEVYKMG
-873 DVSGNATL
+873 DVSDNATL

-926 VVMAVIIIGGV
+926 IAMAVIIIGGV
-937 LLVIRRC
+937 ILIVRRC
-944 RKNNAVVIVVEEEK
+944 RKNNKIEIVVEEK
-958 TENK
+958 K

>member
-6 KKRMGNKA
+6 KKRMSNKA
-14 FAGIWETVL
+14 FAGIWGTVL
-23 AILLIAVLVGNYFA
+23 AILLIVVLVGNYFA

-65 EYFKSDY
+65 ESFKSDY
-72 ASHDELVDHETE
+72 SSHEELVDHETE

-102 VLPLESGKKIS
+102 VLPLESSKKIS
-113 LFGLGSAKF
+113 LFGIGSAKF
-122 VYSGLGSGAIDTT
+122 VYSGLGSGAIDTS

-160 KSEARVGKEEDPST
+160 KSEARVGKEEDPSA

-245 SRFFPNIKGCMWVGY
+245 SQYFPNIKACMWVGY

-325 IYVGYRYYE
+325 IYIGYRYYE

-369 YTQFGYSDFSL
+369 YTQFDYSDFSL

-391 TVTNNG
+391 TVTNSG

-425 AVELCGFTKTGEIA
+425 AVELCGFEKTGELA

-447 VDIPKETLRAYDY
+447 IDIPKETLRAYDY
-460 KNAKTYIVDD
+460 TNAKTYIVDD

-490 AKGYTTADGMDAEG
+490 AKGYTTADGMDADG

-515 EFDNTTYAKDATTGN
+515 EFDNTTYAKDAATGN

-564 GELGEKGRY
+564 GEPNEKGRY
-573 NAEATDEF
+573 NAEATEEF

-595 AEMPTTASGDNINL
+595 AEMPTTNSGDNINL

-741 AMCANEVS
+741 SMCANEVA

-841 ASANE
+841 ASAND

-862 LNTDSDVYKMG
+862 LNTDSEVYKMG
-873 DVSGNATL
+873 DVSDNATL

-926 VVMAVIIIGGV
+926 IAMAVIIIGGV
-937 LLVIRRC
+937 ILIVRRC
-944 RKNNAVVIVVEEEK
+944 RKNNKIEIVVEEK
-958 TENK
+958 K

>member
-6 KKRMGNKA
+6 KKRMSNKA
-14 FAGIWETVL
+14 FAGIWGTVL
-23 AILLIAVLVGNYFA
+23 AILLIVVLVGNYFA

-60 GSGDN
+60 GSSDN

-72 ASHDELVDHETE
+72 SSHEELVDHETE

-113 LFGLGSAKF
+113 LFGIGSAKF
-122 VYSGLGSGAIDTT
+122 VYSGLGSGAIDTS

-245 SRFFPNIKGCMWVGY
+245 SQYFPNIKACMWVGY

-325 IYVGYRYYE
+325 IYIGYRYYE

-369 YTQFGYSDFSL
+369 YTQFDYSDFSL

-391 TVTNNG
+391 TVTNSG

-425 AVELCGFTKTGEIA
+425 AVELCGFEKTGELA

-447 VDIPKETLRAYDY
+447 IDIPKETLRAYDY
-460 KNAKTYIVDD
+460 TNAKTYIVDD

-490 AKGYTTADGMDAEG
+490 AKGYTTADGMDADG

-515 EFDNTTYAKDATTGN
+515 EFDNTTYAKDAATGN

-564 GELGEKGRY
+564 GEPNEKGRY
-573 NAEATDEF
+573 NAEATEEF
-581 VQLSQNNIYQDDPN
+581 VQLSQNNIYQDDPD
-595 AEMPTTASGDNINL
+595 AEMPTTNSGDNINL

-619 EGWDAILDCLT
+619 EEWDAILDCLT

-688 WNKDLALEFGKCIGE
+688 WNKELALEFGKCIGE

-741 AMCANEVS
+741 SMCANEVA

-841 ASANE
+841 ASAND

-862 LNTDSDVYKMG
+862 LNTDSEVYKMG
-873 DVSGNATL
+873 DVSDNATL

-926 VVMAVIIIGGV
+926 IAMAVIIIGGV
-937 LLVIRRC
+937 ILIVRRC
-944 RKNNAVVIVVEEEK
+944 RKNNKIEIVVEEK
-958 TENK
+958 K

>member
-6 KKRMGNKA
+6 KKRMSNKA
-14 FAGIWETVL
+14 FAGIWGTVL
-23 AILLIAVLVGNYFA
+23 AILLIVVLVGNYFA

-60 GSGDN
+60 GSSDN

-72 ASHDELVDHETE
+72 SSHEELVDHETE

-113 LFGLGSAKF
+113 LFGIGSAKF
-122 VYSGLGSGAIDTT
+122 VYSGLGSGAIDTS

-186 NDAAIVVISRNG
+186 SDAAIVVISRNG

-245 SRFFPNIKGCMWVGY
+245 SQYFPNIKACMWVGY

-310 EENGPKNAYTVYGES
+310 EENGPKNAYTIYGES
-325 IYVGYRYYE
+325 IYIGYRYYE

-369 YTQFGYSDFSL
+369 YTQFDYSDFSL

-391 TVTNNG
+391 TVTNSG

-425 AVELCGFTKTGEIA
+425 AVELCGFEKTGELA

-447 VDIPKETLRAYDY
+447 IDIPKETLRAYDY
-460 KNAKTYIVDD
+460 TNAKTYIVDD

-490 AKGYTTADGMDAEG
+490 AKGYTTADGMDADG

-515 EFDNTTYAKDATTGN
+515 EFDNTTYAKDAATGN

-536 DYGNIQTYDDSY
+536 DYGNIQIYDDSY

-564 GELGEKGRY
+564 GEPNEKGRY
-573 NAEATDEF
+573 NAEATEEF
-581 VQLSQNNIYQDDPN
+581 VQLSQNNIYQDDPD
-595 AEMPTTASGDNINL
+595 AEMPTTNSGDNINL

-619 EGWDAILDCLT
+619 EEWDAVLDCLT

-741 AMCANEVS
+741 SMCANEVA

-841 ASANE
+841 ASAND

-862 LNTDSDVYKMG
+862 LNTDSEVYKMG
-873 DVSGNATL
+873 DVSDNATL

-926 VVMAVIIIGGV
+926 IAMAVIIIGGV
-937 LLVIRRC
+937 ILIVRRC
-944 RKNNAVVIVVEEEK
+944 RKNNKIEIVVEEK
-958 TENK
+958 K

>member
-6 KKRMGNKA
+6 KKRMSNKT
-14 FAGIWETVL
+14 FAGIWGTVL
-23 AILLIAVLVGNYFA
+23 AILLIVVLVGNYFA

-72 ASHDELVDHETE
+72 SSHEELVDHETE

-102 VLPLESGKKIS
+102 VLPLESSKKIS
-113 LFGLGSAKF
+113 LFGIGSAKF
-122 VYSGLGSGAIDTT
+122 VYSGLGSGAIDTS

-160 KSEARVGKEEDPST
+160 KSEARVGKEEDPSA

-245 SRFFPNIKGCMWVGY
+245 SQYFPNIKACMWVGY

-325 IYVGYRYYE
+325 IYIGYRYYE

-369 YTQFGYSDFSL
+369 YTQFDYSDFSL

-391 TVTNNG
+391 TVTNSG

-425 AVELCGFTKTGEIA
+425 AVELCGFEKTGELA
-439 PGESETVS
+439 PGESETVNI
-447 VDIPKETLRAYDY
+447 DIPKETLRAYDY
-460 KNAKTYIVDD
+460 TNAKTYIVDD

-490 AKGYTTADGMDAEG
+490 AKGYTTADGMDADG

-515 EFDNTTYAKDATTGN
+515 KFDNTTYAKDAATGN

-564 GELGEKGRY
+564 GEPNEKGRY
-573 NAEATDEF
+573 NAEATEEF

-595 AEMPTTASGDNINL
+595 AEMPTTNSGDNINL

-741 AMCANEVS
+741 SMCANEVA

-841 ASANE
+841 ASAND

-862 LNTDSDVYKMG
+862 LNTDSEVYKMG
-873 DVSGNATL
+873 DVSDNATL

-926 VVMAVIIIGGV
+926 IAMAVIIIGGV
-937 LLVIRRC
+937 ILIVRRC
-944 RKNNAVVIVVEEEK
+944 RKNNKIEIVVEEK
-958 TENK
+958 K

>member
-6 KKRMGNKA
+6 KKRMSNKA
-14 FAGIWETVL
+14 FAGIWGTVL
-23 AILLIAVLVGNYFA
+23 AILLIVVLVGNYFA

-60 GSGDN
+60 GSSDN

-72 ASHDELVDHETE
+72 SSHEELVDHETE

-102 VLPLESGKKIS
+102 VLPLERGKKIS
-113 LFGLGSAKF
+113 LFGIGSAKF
-122 VYSGLGSGAIDTT
+122 VYSGLGSGAIDTS

-245 SRFFPNIKGCMWVGY
+245 SQYFPNIKACMWVGY

-267 SIAKA
+267 FIAKA

-325 IYVGYRYYE
+325 IYIGYRYYE

-369 YTQFGYSDFSL
+369 YTQFDYSDFSL
-380 TENGDNFTAQV
+380 IENGDNFTAQV
-391 TVTNNG
+391 TVTNSG

-425 AVELCGFTKTGEIA
+425 AVELCGFEKTGELA

-447 VDIPKETLRAYDY
+447 IDIPKETLRAYDY
-460 KNAKTYIVDD
+460 TNAKTYIVDD

-490 AKGYTTADGMDAEG
+490 AKGYTTADGMDADG

-515 EFDNTTYAKDATTGN
+515 EFDNTTYAKDAATGN

-564 GELGEKGRY
+564 GEPNEKGRY
-573 NAEATDEF
+573 NAEATEEF
-581 VQLSQNNIYQDDPN
+581 VQLSQNNIYQDDPD
-595 AEMPTTASGDNINL
+595 AEMPTTNSGDNINL

-619 EGWDAILDCLT
+619 EEWDAILDCLT

-688 WNKDLALEFGKCIGE
+688 WNKELALEFGKCIGE

-741 AMCANEVS
+741 SMCANEVA

-806 AFNGIGGIWCGASKE
+806 AFNGIGGICCGASKE

-841 ASANE
+841 ASAND

-862 LNTDSDVYKMG
+862 LNTDSEVYKMG
-873 DVSGNATL
+873 DVSDNATL

-926 VVMAVIIIGGV
+926 IAMAVIIIGGV
-937 LLVIRRC
+937 ILIVRRC
-944 RKNNAVVIVVEEEK
+944 RKNNKIEIVVEEK
-958 TENK
+958 K

>member
-6 KKRMGNKA
+6 KKRMSNKT
-14 FAGIWETVL
+14 FAGIWGTVL
-23 AILLIAVLVGNYFA
+23 AILLIVVLVGNYFA

-72 ASHDELVDHETE
+72 SSHEELVDHETE

-113 LFGLGSAKF
+113 LFGIGSAKF
-122 VYSGLGSGAIDTT
+122 VYSGLGSGAIDTS

-245 SRFFPNIKGCMWVGY
+245 SQYFPNIKACMWVGY

-325 IYVGYRYYE
+325 IYIGYRYYE

-369 YTQFGYSDFSL
+369 YTQFDYSDFSL

-391 TVTNNG
+391 TVTNSG

-425 AVELCGFTKTGEIA
+425 AVELCGFEKTGELA

-447 VDIPKETLRAYDY
+447 IDIPKETLRAYDY
-460 KNAKTYIVDD
+460 TNAKTYIVDD

-490 AKGYTTADGMDAEG
+490 AKGYTTADGMDADG

-515 EFDNTTYAKDATTGN
+515 EFDNTTYAKDAATGN

-564 GELGEKGRY
+564 GEPNEKGRY
-573 NAEATDEF
+573 NAEATEEF
-581 VQLSQNNIYQDDPN
+581 VQLSQNNIYQDDPD
-595 AEMPTTASGDNINL
+595 AEMPTTNSGDNINL

-619 EGWDAILDCLT
+619 EEWDAVLDCLT

-688 WNKDLALEFGKCIGE
+688 WNKELALEFGKCIGE

-741 AMCANEVS
+741 SMCANEVA

-841 ASANE
+841 ASAND

-862 LNTDSDVYKMG
+862 LNTDSEVYKMG
-873 DVSGNATL
+873 DVSDNATL

-926 VVMAVIIIGGV
+926 IAMAVIIIGGV
-937 LLVIRRC
+937 ILIVRRC
-944 RKNNAVVIVVEEEK
+944 RKNNKIEIVVEEK
-958 TENK
+958 K

>member
-6 KKRMGNKA
+6 KKRMSNKA
-14 FAGIWETVL
+14 FAGIWGTVL
-23 AILLIAVLVGNYFA
+23 AILLIVVLVGNYFA

-72 ASHDELVDHETE
+72 SSHEELVDHETE

-102 VLPLESGKKIS
+102 VLPLESSKKIS
-113 LFGLGSAKF
+113 LFGIGSAKF
-122 VYSGLGSGAIDTT
+122 VYSGLGSGAIDTS

-160 KSEARVGKEEDPST
+160 KSEARVGKEEDPSA

-245 SRFFPNIKGCMWVGY
+245 SQYFPNIKACMWVGY

-325 IYVGYRYYE
+325 IYIGYRYYE

-369 YTQFGYSDFSL
+369 YTQFDYSDFSL

-391 TVTNNG
+391 TVTNSG

-425 AVELCGFTKTGEIA
+425 AVELCGFEKTGELA

-447 VDIPKETLRAYDY
+447 IDIPKETLRAYDY
-460 KNAKTYIVDD
+460 TNAKTYIVDD

-490 AKGYTTADGMDAEG
+490 AKGYTTADGMDADG

-564 GELGEKGRY
+564 GEPNEKGRY
-573 NAEATDEF
+573 NAEATEEF

-595 AEMPTTASGDNINL
+595 EEMPTTNSGDNINL

-619 EGWDAILDCLT
+619 EEWDAVLDCLT

-688 WNKDLALEFGKCIGE
+688 WNKELALEFGKCIGE

-741 AMCANEVS
+741 SMCANEVA

-841 ASANE
+841 ASAND

-862 LNTDSDVYKMG
+862 LNTDSEVYKMG
-873 DVSGNATL
+873 DVSDNATL

-926 VVMAVIIIGGV
+926 IAMAVIIIGGV
-937 LLVIRRC
+937 ILIVRRC
-944 RKNNAVVIVVEEEK
+944 RKNNKIEIVVEEK
-958 TENK
+958 K

>member
-6 KKRMGNKA
+6 KKRMSNKT
-14 FAGIWETVL
+14 FAGIWGTVL
-23 AILLIAVLVGNYFA
+23 AILLIVVLVGNYFA

-72 ASHDELVDHETE
+72 SSHEELVDHETE

-102 VLPLESGKKIS
+102 VLPLESSKKIS
-113 LFGLGSAKF
+113 LFGIGSAKF
-122 VYSGLGSGAIDTT
+122 VYSGLGSGAIDTS

-160 KSEARVGKEEDPST
+160 KSETRVGKEEDPSA

-245 SRFFPNIKGCMWVGY
+245 SQYFPNIKACMWVGY

-310 EENGPKNAYTVYGES
+310 EENGPKNAYTIYGES
-325 IYVGYRYYE
+325 IYIGYRYYE

-369 YTQFGYSDFSL
+369 YTQFDYSDFSL

-391 TVTNNG
+391 TVTNSG

-425 AVELCGFTKTGEIA
+425 AVELCGFEKTGELA

-447 VDIPKETLRAYDY
+447 IDIPKETLRAYDY
-460 KNAKTYIVDD
+460 TNAKTYIVDD

-490 AKGYTTADGMDAEG
+490 AKGYTTADGMDADG

-564 GELGEKGRY
+564 GEPNEKGRY
-573 NAEATDEF
+573 NAEATEEF

-595 AEMPTTASGDNINL
+595 EEMPTTNSGDNINL

-619 EGWDAILDCLT
+619 EGWDAVLDCLT

-741 AMCANEVS
+741 SMCANEVA

-841 ASANE
+841 ASAND

-862 LNTDSDVYKMG
+862 LNTDSEVYKMG
-873 DVSGNATL
+873 DVSDNATL

-926 VVMAVIIIGGV
+926 IAMAVIIIGGV
-937 LLVIRRC
+937 ILIVRRC
-944 RKNNAVVIVVEEEK
+944 RKNNKIEIVVEEK
-958 TENK
+958 K

>member
-6 KKRMGNKA
+6 KKRMSNKT
-14 FAGIWETVL
+14 FAGIWGTVL
-23 AILLIAVLVGNYFA
+23 AILLIVVLVGNYFA

-72 ASHDELVDHETE
+72 SSHEELVDHETE

-113 LFGLGSAKF
+113 LFGIGSAKF
-122 VYSGLGSGAIDTT
+122 VYSGLGSGAIDTS

-245 SRFFPNIKGCMWVGY
+245 SQYFPNIKACMWVGY

-325 IYVGYRYYE
+325 IYIGYRYYE

-369 YTQFGYSDFSL
+369 YTQFDYSDFSL

-391 TVTNNG
+391 TVTNSG

-425 AVELCGFTKTGEIA
+425 AVELCGFEKTGELA

-447 VDIPKETLRAYDY
+447 IDIPKETLRAYDY
-460 KNAKTYIVDD
+460 TNAKTYIVDD

-490 AKGYTTADGMDAEG
+490 AKGYTTADGMDADG

-515 EFDNTTYAKDATTGN
+515 EFDNTTYAKDAATGN

-564 GELGEKGRY
+564 GEPNEKGRY
-573 NAEATDEF
+573 NAEATEEF
-581 VQLSQNNIYQDDPN
+581 VQLSQNNIYQDDPD
-595 AEMPTTASGDNINL
+595 AEMPTTNSGDNINL

-619 EGWDAILDCLT
+619 EEWDAVLDCLT

-741 AMCANEVS
+741 SMCANEVA

-841 ASANE
+841 ASAND

-862 LNTDSDVYKMG
+862 LNTDSEVYKMG
-873 DVSGNATL
+873 DVSDNATL

-926 VVMAVIIIGGV
+926 IAMAVIIIGGV
-937 LLVIRRC
+937 ILIVRRC
-944 RKNNAVVIVVEEEK
+944 RKNNKIEIVVEEK
-958 TENK
+958 K